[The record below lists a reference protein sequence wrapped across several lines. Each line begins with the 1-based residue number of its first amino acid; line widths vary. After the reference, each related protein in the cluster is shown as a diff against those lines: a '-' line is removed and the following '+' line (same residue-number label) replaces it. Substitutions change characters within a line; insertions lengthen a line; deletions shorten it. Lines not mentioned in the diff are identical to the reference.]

1 MSQLLQALLYL
12 KERNIVHR
20 DLKLGNMLLDA
31 EGNLKLADF
40 GVSTVMT
47 NEVLKKD
54 VVGTPN

>member
-1 MSQLLQALLYL
+1 MLQALLYL